1 MSFVNELFERLKAS
15 TTANELQDALT
26 ALKSLQSSE
35 ERQKASIETLTLI
48 QKFAAELIGR
58 GQYKNAAYQYFS
70 GFQVVRQFLPDTEKE
85 NQWLKLSADALAKA
99 SHEHIQ
105 WDDLLGGA
113 ACMSISSLLRLQT
126 GDWNVN
132 QHLDQFVKTYDFST
146 NQAAA
151 ACLYIP
157 YDLVGAINPQNPNP
171 SLLQRAS
178 NYTESYLMNTKP
190 ATMFQ
195 DGIKRA
201 IEITQQKLMEFVKFP
216 KIRAIYEFHHD
227 IIFGEKF
234 DFIVNIENMGDGG
247 ASQVNVKIKIPD
259 SVKIVS
265 GSEFLTVVNLNPKEN
280 TTTQFSL
287 ICPSGEGKEEITLEI
302 PVFVEYQDILMNKNS
317 LSLGSAAIIIRSE
330 KKGDKLQSQL
340 EAVTNNILKILST
353 LLPNRSQDTGRIID
367 GFENIIKN
375 SRTTSADHLEKG
387 EFSAGEAGIEQLSKL
402 EGFAQPLVEFLR
414 GYDENSQLINEN
426 ISIIRETANNLTNSL
441 QKINDRLS

>member
-15 TTANELQDALT
+15 TTANDVQGALI
-26 ALKSLQSSE
+26 ALKSLQNAE
-35 ERQKASIETLTLI
+35 ERKKASIETLALI
-48 QKFAAELIGR
+48 QKFASELIER

-70 GFQVVRQFLPDTEKE
+70 GFQVIRQFLPDTEKE

-113 ACMSISSLLRLQT
+113 ACMSISSLLRIQT

-132 QHLDQFVKTYDFST
+132 QHLDQFVKSHDFST

-171 SLLQRAS
+171 NLLQRAS

-190 ATMFQ
+190 ASMFQ

-201 IEITQQKLMEFVKFP
+201 VEITQQKLMEFVKFP

-227 IIFGEKF
+227 IIFGEQF
-234 DFIVNIENMGDGG
+234 NFNVNIENIGEGE
-247 ASQVNVKIKIPD
+247 ASQVAVKIKIPE
-259 SVKIVS
+259 SAKIVS
-265 GSEFLTVVNLNPKEN
+265 GSESLTIANLAPKAN
-280 TTTQFSL
+280 TKSQFSL
-287 ICPSGEGKEEITLEI
+287 VCPSGEGNEEITLEI

-330 KKGDKLQSQL
+330 KKGDKLHSQL
-340 EAVTNNILKILST
+340 ENVTSPILKTLSDS
-353 LLPNRSQDTGRIID
+353 LYNRSQETGQIISN
-367 GFENIIKN
+367 FEKIIKN
-375 SRTTSADHLEKG
+375 VKTTCESQIEKG
-387 EFSAGEAGIEQLSKL
+387 DFSAGKAGIEQLSKL
-402 EGFAQPLVEFLR
+402 EGMVHPLVEFLKD
-414 GYDENSQLINEN
+414 YDENSHVMNEN
-426 ISIIRETANNLTNSL
+426 IAIIKETTRTLAQSIQR
-441 QKINDRLS
+441 INEKLA